1 MWILLLAFVGIPF
14 AEIALFIEV
23 GGRIGLWPTL
33 ATVIGTAIIGT
44 ALLRLQGL
52 SALRQLQSSLERGE
66 MPVEHIFTGAC
77 LLVAGAFLLTPG
89 FLTDTIGFLLFV
101 PLIRR
106 FIGRIALGRLTKR
119 GAQGRW
125 NTTFNNEF
133 GTILDGEFDEI
144 IPEDPVGE
152 EARRIGRHPDKKGR
166 K

>member
-1 MWILLLAFVGIPF
+1 MWIMLLAFVGIPL

-33 ATVIGTAIIGT
+33 ATVIATAVVGT

-52 SALRQLQSSLERGE
+52 NALRQVQGSLERGE

-101 PLIRR
+101 PFIRR
-106 FIGRIALGRLTKR
+106 LIGGLALKKLARR
-119 GAQGRW
+119 GAQGHRQG
-125 NTTFNNEF
+125 TSSSF
-133 GTILDGEFDEI
+133 GTIVEGKFDEI
-144 IPEDPVGE
+144 FPEESVGDE
-152 EARRIGRHPDKKGR
+152 TNRIGRHPDEKGR
-166 K
+166 Q

>member
-1 MWILLLAFVGIPF
+1 MWILLLAFVGIPL

-52 SALRQLQSSLERGE
+52 NALRQLQRSVERGE

-89 FLTDTIGFLLFV
+89 FLTDAIGFLLFV
-101 PLIRR
+101 PFIRR
-106 FIGRIALGRLTKR
+106 LLGRLALDRLVTR
-119 GAQGRW
+119 GARGRW
-125 NTTFNNEF
+125 QGTFNDDI
-133 GTILDGEFDEI
+133 GTIVEGEFKEI
-144 IPEDPVGE
+144 YPEKPDDAE
-152 EARRIGRHPDKKGR
+152 TSRIACNPDKKDR
-166 K
+166 R